1 LEQVRSIY
9 TAPGRLRG
17 MKIIKK
23 DLKHGSI
30 KASIDNLD
38 DLWTIYNVIEKKD
51 LVYAKTT
58 REVKMEGI
66 GRPSS
71 RRVPVSLGLKVE
83 KVYFDRE
90 INRLRV
96 HGIVTEGPKELNIQG
111 THHTINL
118 AANDALTIMKE
129 RWYKHQLDR
138 MEKAV
143 YEEEPAIVV
152 SIDSDECCVAI
163 LRAYGPDI
171 KAEVD
176 SKLPGKLEHQKRE
189 EALKKYFNDVSR
201 ILEGMIKEAGY
212 KTIVVGPGFAKE
224 NFVKFLKSSSPEVA
238 SKVVAVKTVTSGGV
252 AGVYESMRS
261 GIVGKVMKD
270 ARASKEVMLVEEVLA
285 RLGAGRGDVVF
296 GLSQTEEDATAGAV
310 ETLLV
315 CDTKLREAEDD
326 ERRRIEEIIRS
337 VEKKA
342 GRILIV
348 SSEHE
353 GGKKLASLG
362 GIAATLRYS
371 RHS

>member
-1 LEQVRSIY
+1 L
-9 TAPGRLRG
+9 
-17 MKIIKK
+17 KIIRK

-38 DLWTIYNVIEKKD
+38 DLWAIYNVVERNDK
-51 LVYAKTT
+51 VFAKTT

-71 RRVPVSLGLKVE
+71 WRVPVSLGLKVE

-90 INRLRV
+90 ISRLRV
-96 HGIVTEGPKELNIQG
+96 HGIVVEGPEELNIQG

-118 AANDALTIMKE
+118 AVNDAVTIVKE
-129 RWYKHQLDR
+129 HWYKHQLDR
-138 MEKAV
+138 LEKAV
-143 YEEEPAIVV
+143 SEEEPAIVV
-152 SIDSDECCVAI
+152 SIDSDECCIAI
-163 LRAYGPDI
+163 LRAYGPDV
-171 KAEVD
+171 KAEID
-176 SKLPGKLEHQKRE
+176 SRLPGKLEREKRE
-189 EALKKYFNDVSR
+189 EAMKKYFNDISR
-201 ILEGMIKEAGY
+201 TLESIIKDAGY
-212 KTIVVGPGFAKE
+212 RTIIVGPGFAKE
-224 NFVKFLKSSSPEVA
+224 NFIKFLKSSSADVA
-238 SKVVAVKTVTSGGV
+238 SKVVALKTVSSGGV

-270 ARASKEVMLVEEVLA
+270 ARASREVMLVEEILA

-296 GLSQTEEDATAGAV
+296 GLMQTEEDASAGAV

-315 CDTKLREAEDD
+315 CDTKLREADED
-326 ERRRIEEIIRS
+326 ERSRLEEIMRT

-342 GRILIV
+342 GRIFIV

-362 GIAATLRYS
+362 GVAATLRYS
-371 RHS
+371 RHF

>member
-1 LEQVRSIY
+1 MREL
-9 TAPGRLRG
+9 
-17 MKIIKK
+17 KIIRK

-38 DLWTIYNVIEKKD
+38 DLWTIYNVVEKND
-51 LVYAKTT
+51 LAYAKTT

-90 INRLRV
+90 ISRLRV
-96 HGIVTEGPKELNIQG
+96 HGIVVEGPEELNIQG

-118 AANDALTIMKE
+118 AVNDALTIVKE
-129 RWYKHQLDR
+129 HWYKHQLDR
-138 MEKAV
+138 MEKAIF
-143 YEEEPAIVV
+143 EEEPAIIL
-152 SIDSDECCVAI
+152 SIDSDECCIAI
-163 LRAYGPDI
+163 LRAYGPDV
-171 KAEVD
+171 KAEIN
-176 SKLPGKLEHQKRE
+176 SRLPGKLEHQKRE
-189 EALKKYFNDVSR
+189 EALKKYFNDVSK
-201 ILEGMIKEAGY
+201 ILEGINKNAGY
-212 KTIVVGPGFAKE
+212 RTIVVGPGFAKD
-224 NFVKFLKSSSPEVA
+224 NFMKFLKSNSPELA
-238 SKVVAVKTVTSGGV
+238 AKVVAVKTVTSGGV

-261 GIVGKVMKD
+261 GIVSKVMKD
-270 ARASKEVMLVEEVLA
+270 ARASREVVLVEEVLA
-285 RLGAGRGDVVF
+285 RLGATRGDVVF
-296 GLSQTEEDATAGAV
+296 GLSQTEEDASAGAV

-315 CDTKLREAEDD
+315 CDTKLREAEEE
-326 ERRRIEEIIRS
+326 ERRRIEEIIRT

-342 GRILIV
+342 GRIFIV

>member
-1 LEQVRSIY
+1 LKLIH
-9 TAPGRLRG
+9 
-17 MKIIKK
+17 K
-23 DLKHGSI
+23 DLKHGSV

-38 DLWTIYNVIEKKD
+38 DLWTLYNVVEKND

-90 INRLRV
+90 ISRLRV
-96 HGIVTEGPKELNIQG
+96 HGIVVEGPEELSIQG

-118 AANDALTIMKE
+118 AVNDALTIVKE
-129 RWYKHQLDR
+129 HWYKHQLDR
-138 MEKAV
+138 MEKSV
-143 YEEEPAIVV
+143 SEEEPAIVV
-152 SIDSDECCVAI
+152 AIDSDECCIAI
-163 LRAYGPDI
+163 IRAYGPDI
-171 KAEVD
+171 KAEID
-176 SKLPGKLEHQKRE
+176 SKLPGKLEYQKRE

-201 ILEGMIKEAGY
+201 TLESITKGAGY
-212 KTIVVGPGFAKE
+212 RTVVVGPGFAKE
-224 NFVKFLKSSSPEVA
+224 NFVKFLKNNSPEVA

-261 GIVGKVMKD
+261 GIVSKVMKD

-296 GLSQTEEDATAGAV
+296 GISQTEEDASAGAV

-315 CDTKLREAEDD
+315 SDVKLREAEED
-326 ERRRIEEIIRS
+326 ERRRIEEILRT

-342 GRILIV
+342 GRVLVV

>member
-1 LEQVRSIY
+1 L
-9 TAPGRLRG
+9 
-17 MKIIKK
+17 KIIQK

-30 KASIDNLD
+30 KASINNLD
-38 DLWTIYNVIEKKD
+38 DLWTIYNVVEKND

-90 INRLRV
+90 ISRLRV
-96 HGIVTEGPKELNIQG
+96 HGIVVEGPEELNIQG

-118 AANDALTIMKE
+118 AVNVALTIVKE
-129 RWYKHQLDR
+129 HWYRHQLDR

-143 YEEEPAIVV
+143 SEEEPAIVV
-152 SIDSDECCVAI
+152 SIDSDECCIAI
-163 LRAYGPDI
+163 IRAYGPDI
-171 KAEVD
+171 KAEID
-176 SKLPGKLEHQKRE
+176 SQLPGKLEYQKRE

-201 ILEGMIKEAGY
+201 TLVNIAKGAGY
-212 KTIVVGPGFAKE
+212 RTIVVGPGFAKE
-224 NFVKFLKSSSPEVA
+224 NFIKFLKNSSPEVA

-270 ARASKEVMLVEEVLA
+270 ARASREVMLVEEILA
-285 RLGAGRGDVVF
+285 RLGASRGDVVF
-296 GLSQTEEDATAGAV
+296 GLSQTEEDASAGAV

-315 CDTKLREAEDD
+315 SDRKLRETEED
-326 ERRRIEEIIRS
+326 ERRRIEEIMRA

>member
-1 LEQVRSIY
+1 
-9 TAPGRLRG
+9 
-17 MKIIKK
+17 MKIIRK

-38 DLWTIYNVIEKKD
+38 DLWAIYNVVERND
-51 LVYAKTT
+51 RVYAKTT

-83 KVYFDRE
+83 RVHFDRE
-90 INRLRV
+90 ISRLRV
-96 HGIVTEGPKELNIQG
+96 HGIVVEGPEELNIQG

-118 AANDALTIMKE
+118 AVNDAVTIVKE
-129 RWYKHQLDR
+129 HWYKHQLDR
-138 MEKAV
+138 LEKAV
-143 YEEEPAIVV
+143 SEEEPAIVV
-152 SIDSDECCVAI
+152 SIDSDECCIAI
-163 LRAYGPDI
+163 LRAYGPDV
-171 KAEVD
+171 KAEID
-176 SKLPGKLEHQKRE
+176 SRLPGKLEREKRE
-189 EALKKYFNDVSR
+189 EAMKKYFNDISR
-201 ILEGMIKEAGY
+201 TLESIIKDAGY
-212 KTIVVGPGFAKE
+212 RTIIVGPGFAKE
-224 NFVKFLKSSSPEVA
+224 NFIKFLKSSSADVA
-238 SKVVAVKTVTSGGV
+238 SKVVALKTVSSGGV

-270 ARASKEVMLVEEVLA
+270 ARASREVMLVEEILA

-296 GLSQTEEDATAGAV
+296 GLMQTEEDASAGAV

-315 CDTKLREAEDD
+315 CDTKLREADED
-326 ERRRIEEIIRS
+326 ERSRLEEIMRT

-342 GRILIV
+342 GRIFIV

-362 GIAATLRYS
+362 GVAATLRYS
-371 RHS
+371 RHF

>member
-1 LEQVRSIY
+1 
-9 TAPGRLRG
+9 LREL
-17 MKIIKK
+17 KIIRK

-38 DLWTIYNVIEKKD
+38 DLWTIYNVVEKND

-71 RRVPVSLGLKVE
+71 RRVPISLGLKVE

-96 HGIVTEGPKELNIQG
+96 HGIVVEGPEELNIQG

-118 AANDALTIMKE
+118 AVNDALTIVKE
-129 RWYKHQLDR
+129 HWYKHQLDR

-143 YEEEPAIVV
+143 SEEEPAIVL
-152 SIDSDECCVAI
+152 SIDSDECCIAV
-163 LRAYGPDI
+163 LRAYGLDI
-171 KAEVD
+171 KAEIN
-176 SKLPGKLEHQKRE
+176 SRLPGKLEHQKRE

-201 ILEGMIKEAGY
+201 TLDNIAKDAGY
-212 KTIVVGPGFAKE
+212 KTVIVGPGFAKE
-224 NFVKFLKSSSPEVA
+224 NFMKFLKNNSPEVA

-270 ARASKEVMLVEEVLA
+270 ARASKEIMLVEEVLA
-285 RLGAGRGDVVF
+285 RLGATRGDVVF
-296 GLSQTEEDATAGAV
+296 GLSQTEEDANAGAV

-315 CDTKLREAEDD
+315 CDKKLREAEED
-326 ERRRIEEIIRS
+326 ERRRVEEIMRT
-337 VEKKA
+337 VDKKA

>member
-1 LEQVRSIY
+1 L
-9 TAPGRLRG
+9 
-17 MKIIKK
+17 KIIRK

-38 DLWTIYNVIEKKD
+38 DLWAIYNVVERNDK
-51 LVYAKTT
+51 VFAKTT

-90 INRLRV
+90 ISRLRV
-96 HGIVTEGPKELNIQG
+96 HGIVVEGPEELNIQG

-118 AANDALTIMKE
+118 AVNDAVTIVKE
-129 RWYKHQLDR
+129 HWYKHQLDR
-138 MEKAV
+138 LEKAV
-143 YEEEPAIVV
+143 SEEEPAIVV
-152 SIDSDECCVAI
+152 SIDSDECCIAI
-163 LRAYGPDI
+163 LRAYGPDV
-171 KAEVD
+171 KAEID
-176 SKLPGKLEHQKRE
+176 SRLPGKLEREKRE
-189 EALKKYFNDVSR
+189 EAMKKYFNDISR
-201 ILEGMIKEAGY
+201 TLESIIKDAGY
-212 KTIVVGPGFAKE
+212 RTIIVGPGFAKE
-224 NFVKFLKSSSPEVA
+224 NFIKFLKSSSADVA
-238 SKVVAVKTVTSGGV
+238 SKVVALKTVSSGGV

-270 ARASKEVMLVEEVLA
+270 ARASREVMLVEEILA

-296 GLSQTEEDATAGAV
+296 GLMQTEEDASAGAV

-315 CDTKLREAEDD
+315 CDTKLREADED
-326 ERRRIEEIIRS
+326 ERSRLEEIMRT

-342 GRILIV
+342 GRIFIV

-362 GIAATLRYS
+362 GVAATLRYS
-371 RHS
+371 RHF